1 MFKRWM
7 LISPPGVVLWAR
19 DSALCGC
26 AVRPADGGDQG
37 AGPGRSPPGFQ
48 KQRRFHCIAQSCL
61 GSQSCW
67 AAGKDA
73 ASMQPTLNGNDP
85 LSWS

>member
-1 MFKRWM
+1 MLEMWM
-7 LISPPGVVLWAR
+7 LISAPGVVLWAR

-37 AGPGRSPPGFQ
+37 AGPGRGPPGFQ
-48 KQRRFHCIAQSCL
+48 KQRRFHCTAQSGL

-67 AAGKDA
+67 AAGKDYRLT
-73 ASMQPTLNGNDP
+73 QTT
-85 LSWS
+85 